1 LCGRPTLRIKERMM
15 LKIIHWEKG
24 WWDFSG
30 DQLLKAAAKD
40 LLGFDIEHFIWI

>member
-1 LCGRPTLRIKERMM
+1 MDQRQNDAEEHTL
-15 LKIIHWEKG
+15 EKG

-40 LLGFDIEHFIWI
+40 LLGFDIEHSFGAKP